1 MFTGKSVRRIRNSCS
16 APRSAPGGSGAAGGA
31 ARGTTRAAARGA
43 SGGASGGGADGA
55 GGAAGAA
62 AHGGVA
68 ARGSPSACLPAER
81 PARSPAAGHR
91 GTLLR
96 GAHVATR
103 WHCRRWLWLPGRLSD
118 RGQGNRCCGHR
129 TIACDLTD
137 CAMRER
143 LERQPHML
151 LVAADAPSLCSMSV

>member
-62 AHGGVA
+62 AHGGT
-68 ARGSPSACLPAER
+68 ARLEGR
-81 PARSPAAGHR
+81 PARASLSNNRRDIRQHATEVHSYGERIWLHGGTAAG
-91 GTLLR
+91 GW
-96 GAHVATR
+96 G
-103 WHCRRWLWLPGRLSD
+103 C
-118 RGQGNRCCGHR
+118 QG
-129 TIACDLTD
+129 D
-137 CAMRER
+137 
-143 LERQPHML
+143 
-151 LVAADAPSLCSMSV
+151 